1 MIITTSVKF
10 FESFVCRQAGDCR
23 KLHSIAN
30 SVIVFDEAQ
39 SLPTELAP
47 ATVKAV
53 NALCKRYNCSMV
65 FSTATQPSFDALPD
79 TEWKPVE
86 IIPENKNST
95 IRCGV
100 FMLNGGF
107 AKMRNDIII
116 EHR

>member
-10 FESFVCRQAGDCR
+10 FESLFADKPGDCR

-53 NALCKRYNCSMV
+53 NALCKS
-65 FSTATQPSFDALPD
+65 
-79 TEWKPVE
+79 
-86 IIPENKNST
+86 I
-95 IRCGV
+95 
-100 FMLNGGF
+100 
-107 AKMRNDIII
+107 
-116 EHR
+116 